1 VSPELR
7 DALVQMTYLVAGVF
21 FIFSLKWMNSPQ
33 TARRAVWAGVWA
45 MVLGIGGTLA
55 NPAVAVSSLPWIAV
69 AVMVGGLIGVP
80 LSKVPLTAVPQRT
93 ALSHAFGGLAAGL
106 VGTAKYY
113 LWLHEGGA
121 NLTTFRMFAISAEVI
136 LGFLTFT
143 GSLMAAGKLQEI
155 LPGRPI
161 TFRGQLIVNFLILG
175 GAIACAAGLIINPQ
189 WAFLFPVLVILSLLF
204 GIMLIIP
211 IGGADMPTVI
221 ALLNSYAGLSAVAMG
236 FVLDNTLLIIAGALD
251 GSSGLILSIV
261 MCKAMNRS
269 FTNVLF
275 GAFGSVQ
282 DSAGE
287 DTGKTVKSAS
297 AAEAAE
303 IMEQADTV
311 VIVPGYGMAVAQ
323 AQHRVRELYDQL
335 TKRGIKVK
343 FAIHPVAGRMPG
355 HMNVLLAE
363 ADIPYDDLVEMEEI
377 NADMPQVDVVLVLG
391 ANDVVNPAAKNNPK
405 SPIHGMPIIE
415 ADRARTVLAVK
426 RSMKPGFAG
435 IDNELY
441 TMDKTLMV
449 FGDAKAVV
457 GDMAKA
463 LAGDSGMH

>member
-1 VSPELR
+1 MR
-7 DALVQMTYLVAGVF
+7 DALVQLTYLVAGVF

-297 AAEAAE
+297 ASEAAE

>member
-189 WAFLFPVLVILSLLF
+189 WSFLFPVLVILSLLF

>member
-1 VSPELR
+1 MSPEMR
-7 DALVQMTYLVAGVF
+7 DALVQLTYLVAGVF

-55 NPAVAVSSLPWIAV
+55 NPEVAVSSLPWIAV
-69 AVMVGGLIGVP
+69 AVMVGGFIGVP

-113 LWLHEGGA
+113 LWLQEGGE

-175 GAIACAAGLIINPQ
+175 GAIACAAGLMINPQ
-189 WAFLFPVLVILSLLF
+189 WSFLFPVLVILSLLF
-204 GIMLIIP
+204 GMMLIIP

-282 DSAGE
+282 D
-287 DTGKTVKSAS
+287 
-297 AAEAAE
+297 
-303 IMEQADTV
+303 
-311 VIVPGYGMAVAQ
+311 
-323 AQHRVRELYDQL
+323 
-335 TKRGIKVK
+335 
-343 FAIHPVAGRMPG
+343 
-355 HMNVLLAE
+355 
-363 ADIPYDDLVEMEEI
+363 
-377 NADMPQVDVVLVLG
+377 
-391 ANDVVNPAAKNNPK
+391 
-405 SPIHGMPIIE
+405 
-415 ADRARTVLAVK
+415 
-426 RSMKPGFAG
+426 
-435 IDNELY
+435 
-441 TMDKTLMV
+441 
-449 FGDAKAVV
+449 
-457 GDMAKA
+457 
-463 LAGDSGMH
+463 